1 MSGIFG
7 VYYFDGQS
15 AKPEV
20 LHQMSDTLAH
30 RGSDGADIW
39 YQDCVGLGHRLFWT
53 TPESLLETL
62 PLVKDN
68 LVLTADARIDNRDEL
83 ISTLKIDYLP
93 REKITDSDLILAAY
107 QKWGDRC
114 PEKLIGDFAFAIWD
128 KREQILF
135 CARDPMGVK
144 PFFYYHSHNL
154 FVFASEIK
162 ALLTQPQVP
171 CHLDELMV
179 AYHLEA
185 FYEDR
190 EITFY
195 QDILR
200 LPGASSLIVNSSNQI
215 KIQSYWSLDPQKE
228 IKLKSRQ
235 DYIEAFQEVF
245 TESVKCR
252 LRSAF
257 PVGSTLSGGLDS
269 SSIACTARR
278 ILVEKGQQLHT
289 FSAIFPSLSPADL
302 RLIDERPYMDAV
314 KSLGGLQS
322 HDLRADLLTPLTD
335 ILWNDEEPIFATNLY
350 IHQGIYDL
358 ANQQG
363 VRVVLDGLDGDVT
376 VGHGWSYLSELLCS
390 GRWYKLIQEV
400 NSASQRYHLSRKR
413 IVRELALNPIIEAVS
428 NYIDSFFNRVQDN
441 DNQLIDPGFAQSIG
455 ISNKIAEL
463 LKDKPKLVLTTRQK
477 QHSGLTSGLYSHVL
491 NMADKATTQ
500 SSVEARYPFFDRR
513 LMEFCLALP
522 PEQKLDQGW
531 SRAIL
536 RYAMTDILP
545 PSVQWRLNKSNL
557 FPNFRS
563 QLLNTQ
569 SITQGQMMNN
579 LQNIEKYVDKS
590 TFKSSY
596 DNYISHPQESGQDAI
611 NVLGMLVLSRW
622 LRESFPS

>member
-228 IKLKSRQ
+228 IKLESRQ

-441 DNQLIDPGFAQSIG
+441 DNQLIAPGFAQSIG

>member
-20 LHQMSDTLAH
+20 LQQMSGTLAH

-39 YQDCVGLGHRLFWT
+39 YQDNVGLGHRLLWT

-62 PLVKDN
+62 PLAKDN

-93 REKITDSDLILAAY
+93 PEKITDSDLILAAY
-107 QKWGDRC
+107 QKWGDQC
-114 PEKLIGDFAFAIWD
+114 PVKLIGDFAFAIWD
-128 KREQILF
+128 QREQIIF

-144 PFFYYHSHNL
+144 PFFYYHSNNL

-162 ALLTQPQVP
+162 ALFPLPEVP
-171 CHLDELMV
+171 RQLNELMV

-195 QDILR
+195 QNILR

-257 PVGSTLSGGLDS
+257 PIGSTLSGGLDS
-269 SSIACTARR
+269 SSIACTARQ
-278 ILVEKGQQLHT
+278 ILLGKGQQLHT

-314 KSLGGLQS
+314 KSLEGLQS

-376 VGHGWSYLSELLCS
+376 VGHGWSYLSELLYS
-390 GRWYKLIQEV
+390 GKWYKLILEV
-400 NSASQRYHLSRKR
+400 NSASQRYRISRKR
-413 IVRELALNPIIEAVS
+413 IVRELALNPIIEAVG
-428 NYIDSFFNRVQDN
+428 NYIDSFFNRVQEN

-455 ISNKIAEL
+455 INNKITEL
-463 LKDKPKLVLTTRQK
+463 LKNKPKLVLTTRQK
-477 QHSGLTSGLYSHVL
+477 QHFGLTSGLYSHVL

-522 PEQKLDQGW
+522 PEQKLNQGW

-569 SITQGQMMNN
+569 SITQEQMTNN
-579 LQNIEKYVDKS
+579 LQNIEKYVEKS

-596 DNYISHPQESGQDAI
+596 NNYVSHPEENGQDAI
-611 NVLGMLVLSRW
+611 NLLGMLVLSHW
-622 LRESFPS
+622 LKESFPS